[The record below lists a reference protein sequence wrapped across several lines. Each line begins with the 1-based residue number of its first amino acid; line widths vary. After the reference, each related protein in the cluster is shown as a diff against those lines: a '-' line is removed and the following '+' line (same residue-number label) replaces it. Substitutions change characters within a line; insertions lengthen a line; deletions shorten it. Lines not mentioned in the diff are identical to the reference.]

1 MFTGIVTA
9 VGRVARVG
17 RQAGNGKREAE
28 PGLRLHIRAPL
39 RGLKRGESIAVNGVC
54 LTVERVVPGGFTAH
68 AVETTRGRT
77 LLGEYAPGRRVNLER
92 AVRAMDRLG
101 GHIVQGHVDGVG
113 EVVAIRP
120 DSAGGVWLTIRP
132 PEDLV
137 RYLVEK
143 GSVSVDGISLTV
155 AGLDD
160 GTFSV
165 ALIPHTLN
173 VTTMRAAQVGD
184 PVNLE
189 MDLIAKY
196 VERLVAGQGA
206 ERRAGGQERSNGM
219 NEGAGR

>member
-1 MFTGIVTA
+1 
-9 VGRVARVG
+9 
-17 RQAGNGKREAE
+17 
-28 PGLRLHIRAPL
+28 
-39 RGLKRGESIAVNGVC
+39 
-54 LTVERVVPGGFTAH
+54 
-68 AVETTRGRT
+68 
-77 LLGEYAPGRRVNLER
+77 
-92 AVRAMDRLG
+92 
-101 GHIVQGHVDGVG
+101 
-113 EVVAIRP
+113 
-120 DSAGGVWLTIRP
+120 VWLTIRP

-173 VTTMRAAQVGD
+173 VTTMRAARVGD

-189 MDLIAKY
+189 VDLIAKY

-206 ERRAGGQERSNGM
+206 ERRAGGQERSNATNG
-219 NEGAGR
+219 GAGR